1 MVHVNRTVV
10 FNKYDSHA
18 CLTLRVTV
26 RTSRNAS
33 RGRGPLSQDRR
44 YPHSGNKNKRI
55 SHSWE
60 FGRGNGVKRLPTRD
74 AADVPLHARPG
85 HADGP
90 GTPTRP
96 RQPHLL
102 APQRATPMLQPR
114 CAVHASSC
122 RRNLLQLGEAQLC
135 PSAHS
140 RSCFCTTSAVDHR
153 PRSVARLLECLR
165 TLSRDMLSRCTVV
178 TW

>member
-10 FNKYDSHA
+10 FNKYDSNA

-26 RTSRNAS
+26 RTGRNAS

-122 RRNLLQLGEAQLC
+122 RRNLLRLGEARSR

-140 RSCFCTTSAVDHR
+140 RSCICTISALDHR
-153 PRSVARLLECLR
+153 LRSVERLL
-165 TLSRDMLSRCTVV
+165 
-178 TW
+178 

>member
-1 MVHVNRTVV
+1 MVHVHRTVV
-10 FNKYDSHA
+10 GDMYDSNA
-18 CLTLRVTV
+18 CLTLRMTV
-26 RTSRNAS
+26 RTGRNAS

-44 YPHSGNKNKRI
+44 HPHSGNKNKRI

-60 FGRGNGVKRLPTRD
+60 FGRGNGVKRLPNRD

-90 GTPTRP
+90 ATPRRP

-122 RRNLLQLGEAQLC
+122 RHNLLRLGEARSR

-140 RSCFCTTSAVDHR
+140 RSCICTISALDHR
-153 PRSVARLLECLR
+153 LRSVERLL
-165 TLSRDMLSRCTVV
+165 
-178 TW
+178 